1 MAYDLN
7 DEMAQECTALLVQQ
21 GINAVRQKLHSGQES
36 LTICAEC
43 GADIPRERREAIQ
56 GVRLCTGCQFV
67 TEARNKHRVAGG
79 RHG

>member
-21 GINAVRQKLHSGQES
+21 GISAVRQKLHSGQNS
-36 LTICAEC
+36 LDICEDC
-43 GADIPRERREAIQ
+43 GAEIPPERRKAIP

-67 TEARNKHRVAGG
+67 IEARNKHRVGG